1 MAESQSHI
9 LNRRL
14 LNAWI
19 SSVISISLV
28 LLLVGIGSLL
38 LVNTGRFARYIK
50 ENMSVTV
57 LLKQDVGE
65 NQALAFLSELDRS
78 PYIKSSTYI
87 SKEQG
92 IKEMSELLG
101 EDFLSIFSST
111 PIPISLDLT
120 LNGEY
125 VVRDSMEVLRQNLMA
140 SPLVDNVTYQEGI
153 VEAMNQNLGK
163 ISLLLAG
170 LIGLFLVISFALI
183 NNTIRLSFYVR
194 RFSVHTMQLV
204 GATRSFI
211 RRPFLI
217 QALMQALVSVELA
230 CAGLVGLLFFLHGQ
244 MPPFFEIFPLERVLI
259 AMGIVLASGLVICLC
274 SAYFTVGQMLG
285 LDRTELYY

>member
-101 EDFLSIFSST
+101 EDFLSIFSSA